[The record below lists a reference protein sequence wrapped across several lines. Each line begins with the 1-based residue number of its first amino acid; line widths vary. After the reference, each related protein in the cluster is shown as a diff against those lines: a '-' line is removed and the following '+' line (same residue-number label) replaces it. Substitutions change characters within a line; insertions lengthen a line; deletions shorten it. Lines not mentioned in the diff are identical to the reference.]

1 MVAVDDDADDEEARA
16 RLAETTTRMTTTVTT
31 TMTTTRRGDGAR
43 DGGGGGGD
51 GGGGGAGSRD
61 EAAEAEGGTRRRMM
75 RQKTTTRDR
84 RGEMRRVHAR
94 YAAVRRERALGNGG
108 GAREEEEDEGG
119 DRDRERGASA
129 EERARMAALREES
142 ARKRVKFD
150 RKFRGDAW
158 CETPRYAYGDHEAH
172 RDRSDDEAEALARR
186 RRGEEDDAFDEFDG
200 RDDDGGRGG
209 VRSPPRYA
217 RRRESSSGGD
227 ASEETKVDLRRRAG
241 PGGAASEADSETTET
256 ETAKKRNGAK
266 KETSPCGGGGRKLT
280 ELFVTRRGR
289 KNDTSTSKT
298 MYCVLNQGVTP
309 EELLQGEDVA
319 WWRAFETQGAM
330 VIRLQDGWDF
340 LDDTSALCDL
350 SWIGSKKLK
359 LRTLGPDYQFLRQ
372 NLPDN
377 ETGMLEPFR
386 AMEGIHPDTEVG
398 AFVEDFQESARA
410 HADQFRLMDVHAREG
425 WFLQQIHAGFPIQ
438 FPYLQGIALEA
449 LMKNVRQVNQ
459 TEEMDTHPWD
469 PRTLGMRKPSVLKK
483 CLQLCEAANFTTAPA
498 PPAALVTADSDPH
511 KDVVDN
517 VIPQTTAQARAEE
530 RNRTGGE
537 ATRDSKAKMKRRMA
551 RREEKKKGS
560 RHTSAGI
567 VIEAATLKAV
577 EKASEKVLWGVGIT
591 TPWLYYMSIGSIF
604 PMHFEDYAF
613 ASANVILTRPDS
625 QSAVVWYSIPR
636 SDLYVLH
643 KYLQELLGDEYS
655 LDILEMRKLWL
666 NPARI
671 EEWNAKRKPGEPRIH
686 VYKHVQGPGDYVVT
700 DYGSVHW
707 GVNLGDGWKAAV
719 NFAYMDWKPA
729 AEEVDDVYKRL
740 EDETGL
746 VRHHRSCPRFHLLH
760 DYFSEERMRDHV
772 ETNGDSTLCSPPR
785 K

>member
-1 MVAVDDDADDEEARA
+1 MTPTTPTTSRGRTMMISGKMKRA
-16 RLAETTTRMTTTVTT
+16 RLVNARWKATRS
-31 TMTTTRRGDGAR
+31 D
-43 DGGGGGGD
+43 
-51 GGGGGAGSRD
+51 
-61 EAAEAEGGTRRRMM
+61 
-75 RQKTTTRDR
+75 
-84 RGEMRRVHAR
+84 
-94 YAAVRRERALGNGG
+94 RALGNGRAGRGRDDDEGRARGRGDATGRGRGDDDRDG
-108 GAREEEEDEGG
+108 GTSREE
-119 DRDRERGASA
+119 A
-129 EERARMAALREES
+129 M
-142 ARKRVKFD
+142 RKRVRFD
-150 RKFRGDAW
+150 RKFRRGDPGGVKNRGTRTKITRRTEIEATTRRRRARRRERAKR
-158 CETPRYAYGDHEAH
+158 ETRTRWVEWGGRGSGRRKMDDDGSGRRGGTRAKRPRLIY
-172 RDRSDDEAEALARR
+172 DDEADPRARRARRIPTRRRRRRRRETARR
-186 RRGEEDDAFDEFDG
+186 RRGEE
-200 RDDDGGRGG
+200 
-209 VRSPPRYA
+209 
-217 RRRESSSGGD
+217 
-227 ASEETKVDLRRRAG
+227 
-241 PGGAASEADSETTET
+241 ETT
-256 ETAKKRNGAK
+256 TAR
-266 KETSPCGGGGRKLT
+266 GGGRKLA
-280 ELFVTRRGR
+280 ELFVTRPGR
-289 KNDTSTSKT
+289 KNDTSTLKT
-298 MYCVLNQGVTP
+298 TYCVLNQGVAP

-386 AMEGIHPDTEVG
+386 AMEGLHPDTEVG

-449 LMKNVRQVNQ
+449 LLKNVRQVDQ
-459 TEEMDTHPWD
+459 TEEPETHPWD
-469 PRTLGMRKPSVLKK
+469 PRTLGTRKPSVLKK
-483 CLQLCEAANFTTAPA
+483 CLQLCEAQNFTTAPKP
-498 PPAALVTADSDPH
+498 PPATADSETQ
-511 KDVVDN
+511 KVVVDN
-517 VIPQTTAQARAEE
+517 VITQTPAQARAEE
-530 RNRTGGE
+530 RARTGGE
-537 ATRDSKAKMKRRMA
+537 ATRDSQAKQKRRMA

-560 RHTSAGI
+560 RHTSAGV

-577 EKASEKVLWGVGIT
+577 EKASEKPLWGVGIT
-591 TPWLYYMSIGSIF
+591 TPWLYYMSVGSIF

-643 KYLQELLGDEYS
+643 KYLQELLGDEYA
-655 LDILEMRKLWL
+655 LDILEMRRLWL

-671 EEWNAKRKPGEPRIH
+671 EEWNAKRRPEEARIH

-719 NFAYMDWKPA
+719 NFAYMDWKSA
-729 AEEVDDVYKRL
+729 AEEVDDVYKQL

-746 VRHHRSCPRFHLLH
+746 VRHHRSCPKFHLLH
-760 DYFSEERMRDHV
+760 DYFSDERMRDHV
-772 ETNGDSTLCSPPR
+772 ESNGDSTLCSPPAN
-785 K
+785 